1 MRKLPMLL
9 VLTAISACNY
19 LPTQKS
25 VQRGG
30 DSNSQSEI
38 GAPGGDGSAAVAGR
52 DGRDG
57 APGRDGKDGSAGR
70 DGSAGKEGLLGPAG
84 RDGRDGTPGRDGKDG
99 SPGKDGLPG
108 LPGRDGRDGLAAR
121 LGILRDSS
129 APSTPFAFFFGHFPE
144 ANDGGKNSGHNVVT
158 DFLSPIATGFAA
170 LVTAFSPLLLFMLER
185 QKKASDKAWPRR
197 TVEVLIVLFAA
208 LCLGYLLY
216 LFAYLILLFIC
227 AFMICSS
234 VMIAAVAY
242 AYGTFKDM
250 ELRERALKNME
261 LRDRALN
268 LPQPPDQMS
277 G

>member
-1 MRKLPMLL
+1 MLL
-9 VLTAISACNY
+9 VLAAISACNY

-25 VQRGG
+25 IQRGG
-30 DSNSQSEI
+30 DSNSQTEI
-38 GAPGGDGSAAVAGR
+38 GAPAGGGIATVAGR

-57 APGRDGKDGSAGR
+57 ALGRDGKDGSAGR
-70 DGSAGKEGLLGPAG
+70 DGSAGKDGLLGPAG
-84 RDGRDGTPGRDGKDG
+84 RDGRDGTPGRDGRDGSAGKDG
-99 SPGKDGLPG
+99 SPGRDGLPG

-129 APSTPFAFFFGHFPE
+129 APSTPFAFFFGRFRE
-144 ANDGGKNSGHNVVT
+144 ASAGMNSGHNVVT
-158 DFLSPIATGFAA
+158 DFVSPIVTGFAA

-185 QKKASDKAWPRR
+185 HKKASDKSWPRR
-197 TVEVLIVLFAA
+197 TAEVLIVLIAA

-234 VMIAAVAY
+234 VMIASVAY
-242 AYGTFKDM
+242 AYGTFKEM
-250 ELRERALKNME
+250 ELRERAFN
-261 LRDRALN
+261 R
-268 LPQPPDQMS
+268 PQPPDQMS

>member
-1 MRKLPMLL
+1 MRRLPMLL
-9 VLTAISACNY
+9 VLAAISACIY

-38 GAPGGDGSAAVAGR
+38 GAPARDGSAAVAGR

-57 APGRDGKDGSAGR
+57 APGRDGKDGLSGR
-70 DGSAGKEGLLGPAG
+70 DGSAGKDGLLGPAG

-129 APSTPFAFFFGHFPE
+129 APSAPFAFFFGHFPE
-144 ANDGGKNSGHNVVT
+144 ANDGAKNNGHNVVT

-185 QKKASDKAWPRR
+185 HKKAGDKSWPRR
-197 TVEVLIVLFAA
+197 TVEVLVVLIAA

-227 AFMICSS
+227 AFMVCSS

-242 AYGTFKDM
+242 AYGTFMDM
-250 ELRERALKNME
+250 DLRERAFN
-261 LRDRALN
+261 RDR
-268 LPQPPDQMS
+268 PPDQMS